1 MTSTP
6 IRLAIAVLVVGL
18 ALVVW
23 TCSPS
28 SLWFHG
34 TLEEATAAAS
44 AEDTLV
50 MVDFFT
56 DWCSWCKRLENDTF
70 SNAEVQAELAS
81 LVPIKL
87 DAERAGAEAA
97 ERFAVDSFPTIVFLD
112 GAGNEVDRILGYR
125 APDDFIQ
132 ELHRIRTGDT
142 FMACLARLDEE
153 PSDLEALERAVSGLL
168 ERSDTRAAIERIEA
182 FRGADGGERAS
193 ACQRL
198 MFTAR
203 HALHTETYR
212 RAIWEYKRDWTEIP
226 AAADTVG
233 TAHLHAL
240 LAALDT
246 TDDDASALRDA
257 RHEDAREVLDL
268 LPPEYQGPET
278 SLTAGRFAF
287 ESGHYDRAEDLYR
300 GWFDSRQH
308 GDQVEYLNEVAWN
321 LYLMGRDL
329 DAALSLAREA
339 YEHDPDP
346 NVGDTLARLLYRA
359 GDVEEA
365 LRIQNAAVMA
375 AEGRPMAESLRA
387 AAEVMAEG
395 GDLGDEPDF
404 ESYPGAKRI

>member
-1 MTSTP
+1 M
-6 IRLAIAVLVVGL
+6 
-18 ALVVW
+18 
-23 TCSPS
+23 
-28 SLWFHG
+28 
-34 TLEEATAAAS
+34 
-44 AEDTLV
+44 
-50 MVDFFT
+50 
-56 DWCSWCKRLENDTF
+56 
-70 SNAEVQAELAS
+70 
-81 LVPIKL
+81 
-87 DAERAGAEAA
+87 
-97 ERFAVDSFPTIVFLD
+97 
-112 GAGNEVDRILGYR
+112 
-125 APDDFIQ
+125 
-132 ELHRIRTGDT
+132 
-142 FMACLARLDEE
+142 LAR
-153 PSDLEALERAVSGLL
+153 SS
-168 ERSDTRAAIERIEA
+168 T
-182 FRGADGGERAS
+182 
-193 ACQRL
+193 
-198 MFTAR
+198 
-203 HALHTETYR
+203 
-212 RAIWEYKRDWTEIP
+212 
-226 AAADTVG
+226 
-233 TAHLHAL
+233 
-240 LAALDT
+240 
-246 TDDDASALRDA
+246 
-257 RHEDAREVLDL
+257 L